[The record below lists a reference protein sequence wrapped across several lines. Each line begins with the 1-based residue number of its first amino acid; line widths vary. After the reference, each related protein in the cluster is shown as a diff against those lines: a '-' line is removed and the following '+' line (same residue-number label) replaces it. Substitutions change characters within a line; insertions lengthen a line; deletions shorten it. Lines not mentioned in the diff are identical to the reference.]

1 MQEKLHPLDAPSAKR
16 ILVCVSGLSPQIVTE
31 TVFALCVQAEPKW
44 IPDEIRLVTTLRGA
58 ENARLMLLSES
69 PGWFQKLRDDWDL
82 PHITFDE
89 SCIEVL
95 KDAQGNWLSDIRDDD
110 DNQSAADGIADAVR
124 RATQDDHT
132 EVHASIAGG
141 RKTMGFFMGYAMSL
155 WGKPQDK
162 LSHVLVSSPFEA
174 RTEFFYPTPQP
185 HIIPARNPG
194 EDPLD
199 ASTAKVWL
207 GNIPFVRLRSLLP
220 DSLKVH
226 GSGFAQ
232 AVAAANQAIDEVELE
247 VDVTNSRVLLNQTPV
262 HLPPMQVAF
271 MCVLA
276 WRCQQQ
282 LPALRAPFKDAD
294 DTDWKR
300 EVMDNLTHAIGTI
313 HIPDS
318 LNERLHNHSPIGDS
332 FAEQLSKMERRLR
345 ASGALP
351 IQKLIK
357 RLNISSTHR
366 QRGYSLNLQPQRVSI
381 IKPSRQLANLP
392 SLANYTTCTLGPAT
406 SAATNE

>member
-1 MQEKLHPLDAPSAKR
+1 
-16 ILVCVSGLSPQIVTE
+16 
-31 TVFALCVQAEPKW
+31 
-44 IPDEIRLVTTLRGA
+44 
-58 ENARLMLLSES
+58 
-69 PGWFQKLRDDWDL
+69 
-82 PHITFDE
+82 
-89 SCIEVL
+89 
-95 KDAQGNWLSDIRDDD
+95 
-110 DNQSAADGIADAVR
+110 
-124 RATQDDHT
+124 
-132 EVHASIAGG
+132 
-141 RKTMGFFMGYAMSL
+141 
-155 WGKPQDK
+155 
-162 LSHVLVSSPFEA
+162 
-174 RTEFFYPTPQP
+174 
-185 HIIPARNPG
+185 
-194 EDPLD
+194 
-199 ASTAKVWL
+199 
-207 GNIPFVRLRSLLP
+207 
-220 DSLKVH
+220 LKVH

-282 LPALRAPFKDAD
+282 LPALRSPFKDAD